1 MKLFVCALT
10 ALALI
15 TFFCLFGAFTCT
27 KVIDEMVGILDEAA
41 PQGDAAVPPHAARVS
56 AALLEKWEQNFF
68 CISMFLPH
76 HHLDDVK
83 TAMVTLNSYAQTDE
97 YPDWLNAHER
107 LHEALT
113 HLRGLLRANA
123 DNIL

>member
-1 MKLFVCALT
+1 MKLFVCAL
-10 ALALI
+10 AVLALI
-15 TFFCLFGAFTCT
+15 AAFCVFGTAACT
-27 KVIDEMVGILDEAA
+27 AIIDEMTNLLDTAA
-41 PQGDAAVPPHAARVS
+41 PQGGAAVPANAGAVS
-56 AALLEKWEQNFF
+56 GALLERWNEHFF
-68 CISMFLPH
+68 CISMLLPH

-83 TAMVTLNSYAQTDE
+83 NAMVALDSYAQTDE
-97 YPDWLNAHER
+97 YPDWRAAHER